1 MASVPNPLGPPDSPV
16 VPPPPPPAS
25 DVLDLSGKGLPYA
38 LICRALEEHT
48 LKSSGGGALP
58 RTLILK
64 QNLLSTDGSEALAR
78 EWLRPPP
85 PKEGGDEE
93 DGSNNNNNST
103 IESLNCASCS
113 VGRFCDPDTGAYKL
127 SDDGC
132 ASIGAQGSRLVHLNL
147 GWNDLSSTAV
157 EALVRGLLAIEGP
170 AFDADSF
177 NPAQLAV
184 GRNCAMVSLD
194 LEGNSIGDDG
204 ASWLTFLLKHGGRL
218 EKLGLRQCALE
229 EFGAESLAKRITADS
244 NNQHHQDHDDDGKK
258 NKAPSSSRLTHL
270 DLRDNDLG
278 EGSGEIARAAADLL
292 VDLNGGQIIFDD
304 LHRRLSTS
312 STSNHRSSSST
323 SSTTSRHRDD
333 DPNATTTTT
342 TTNDD
347 DDDDESTKNV
357 VLAPGPE
364 SMCHGVLAVLF
375 ALRRSIELSRLLPPA
390 PPSPSSISGNGD
402 SDGGGGTT
410 VSVTIDLRGT
420 QACGYY
426 QERTEVVDELLSLL
440 SAQSSSTSTSTSTS
454 SGGGSDEAS
463 SSSTSESAV
472 VIANPEDGEAVG
484 ATATAPTSAAASSR
498 VRITKVLLDDESG
511 LTERQV
517 QRLHDT
523 ASRDHDNAAA
533 IVLNGAAFE
542 PTGWSC
548 VLQ

>member
-184 GRNCAMVSLD
+184 GRNCAMVSL
-194 LEGNSIGDDG
+194 SP
-204 ASWLTFLLKHGGRL
+204 
-218 EKLGLRQCALE
+218 
-229 EFGAESLAKRITADS
+229 
-244 NNQHHQDHDDDGKK
+244 
-258 NKAPSSSRLTHL
+258 PSSRWI
-270 DLRDNDLG
+270 
-278 EGSGEIARAAADLL
+278 GS
-292 VDLNGGQIIFDD
+292 
-304 LHRRLSTS
+304 
-312 STSNHRSSSST
+312 
-323 SSTTSRHRDD
+323 
-333 DPNATTTTT
+333 
-342 TTNDD
+342 
-347 DDDDESTKNV
+347 
-357 VLAPGPE
+357 
-364 SMCHGVLAVLF
+364 C
-375 ALRRSIELSRLLPPA
+375 
-390 PPSPSSISGNGD
+390 
-402 SDGGGGTT
+402 
-410 VSVTIDLRGT
+410 
-420 QACGYY
+420 
-426 QERTEVVDELLSLL
+426 
-440 SAQSSSTSTSTSTS
+440 
-454 SGGGSDEAS
+454 
-463 SSSTSESAV
+463 
-472 VIANPEDGEAVG
+472 
-484 ATATAPTSAAASSR
+484 
-498 VRITKVLLDDESG
+498 
-511 LTERQV
+511 
-517 QRLHDT
+517 
-523 ASRDHDNAAA
+523 
-533 IVLNGAAFE
+533 
-542 PTGWSC
+542 
-548 VLQ
+548 